1 MDNWYLR
8 DSRGGQV
15 GPISRQ
21 VAVDLIRARPGFFL
35 HVSNDGAEW
44 KPIARQ
50 PHVQALVGA
59 EPVAVRLRRET
70 DEAQR
75 LMFDLD
81 RFRDLQPHQLFGV
94 PANSSLKEYRAGF
107 AQRAKHVHPGR
118 LPRDVAPALLR
129 AQMAVYQYLTEVLSE
144 VEKRLAA
151 AAQSAPGA
159 EPREDVWS
167 LTRLRLQQ
175 TEARMR
181 ASLDINSST
190 AHVFSV
196 HRLMN
201 LQNTSVF
208 FPCLPTLGLGTRM
221 LVTFRFLEA
230 SRTIEALGAVALD
243 SGTVDSRNHL
253 RGFGVRLDGLDIETK
268 GFMMREVQ
276 RLTR

>member
-15 GPISRQ
+15 GPVSRQ

-50 PHVQALVGA
+50 AQVQALVGA
-59 EPVAVRLRRET
+59 EAPAVRRTRET

-94 PANSSLKEYRAGF
+94 PANSSLKDFRAGF

-118 LPRDVAPALLR
+118 LPRDVAPELLR
-129 AQMAVYQYLTEVLSE
+129 AQMAVYQYLTEVMGN
-144 VEKRLAA
+144 VEKRLNAVATAA
-151 AAQSAPGA
+151 PPAMPHA
-159 EPREDVWS
+159 EVWN
-167 LTRLRLQQ
+167 LTRLQLQQ
-175 TEARMR
+175 TDARLR
-181 ASLDINSST
+181 ASLEINSST

-208 FPCLPTLGLGTRM
+208 FPCVPTLGLGTRM
-221 LVTFRFLEA
+221 LVTFRFLDA
-230 SRTIEALGAVALD
+230 SRTIEALGAVALE

-253 RGFGVRLDGLDIETK
+253 RGFGVRLDGLDTETK

>member
-35 HVSNDGAEW
+35 HVSNDGTEW

-50 PHVQALVGA
+50 THVQALVGA
-59 EPVAVRLRRET
+59 EPPAVRLRRET

-81 RFRDLQPHQLFGV
+81 RFHDLQPHQLFGV

-129 AQMAVYQYLTEVLSE
+129 AQMAVYQYLTEVMSE

-159 EPREDVWS
+159 KPREDVWS

-230 SRTIEALGAVALD
+230 SRTIEALGAVALE